1 VLAALAERPQ
11 PPTLVL
17 WGKIA
22 EQLKKLPETAAFPQA
37 LAEHP
42 YNLSFI
48 GHVGMQQLFGPME
61 LLRKR

>member
-1 VLAALAERPQ
+1 VLGAQPT

-22 EQLKKLPETAAFPQA
+22 EQLRALPEAAAMPQA
-37 LAEHP
+37 VAEHP

-48 GHVGMQQLFGPME
+48 GNAAMQRLFGPMH
-61 LLRKR
+61 LLRRQ